1 MNYFPNGDEEISL
14 LRFIAAFEY
23 INEKDTKYFFS
34 SRNYYRK
41 RIASLVDKRYIRK
54 IKSNFVLDEMGIEY
68 VQSMKMDYY
77 ALNRN
82 VRYLPRLL
90 YISHLAAVY
99 YPCPNIKYIASR
111 FMKNEE
117 VLTNTG
123 RKYVG
128 ILEIDGLQYLTYH
141 ISKKNENQYITSVI
155 YDLQKEKNYE
165 YIIIFVDDINRINIE
180 DFAFGKD
187 KVLIMEDTK
196 ENENNLK
203 YLNKVRWSRIIKEY
217 YDDTVFLS
225 PYNFC
230 DYTNKNDKYISIF
243 NFIDAEKI
251 TRIKYFLMES
261 NNRNVDI
268 ICDEKLE
275 PILRKELPDANY
287 VVVDLNKYTMKEKN
301 YYD

>member
-99 YPCPNIKYIASR
+99 YGCPNIKYIASR

-141 ISKKNENQYITSVI
+141 ISKKNEKQYITSVI

-196 ENENNLK
+196 ENENSLK

-230 DYTNKNDKYISIF
+230 EYTNKNDKYISIF

-287 VVVDLNKYTMKEKN
+287 VVVDLDKYTMKEKN

>member
-14 LRFIAAFEY
+14 LRFVAAFEY
-23 INEKDTKYFFS
+23 INEKDTKYFFN

-41 RIASLVDKRYIRK
+41 RIASLVEKRYLRK

-99 YPCPNIKYIASR
+99 YDCPNIKYLASR

-117 VLTNTG
+117 TLTNTG

-141 ISKKNENQYITSVI
+141 ISKKNEKQYITSVI

-165 YIIIFVDDINRINIE
+165 YIIIFVDDINRINLE

-203 YLNKVRWSRIIKEY
+203 YLNKVRWSKIIKEY
-217 YDDTVFLS
+217 YNDTVFLS

-230 DYTNKNDKYISIF
+230 DYTNKKDKYISLF

-261 NNRNVDI
+261 NNRNVDV

-275 PILRKELPDANY
+275 PILRKELPDVNY
-287 VVVDLNKYTMKEKN
+287 IVVDLDKYTMKEKN